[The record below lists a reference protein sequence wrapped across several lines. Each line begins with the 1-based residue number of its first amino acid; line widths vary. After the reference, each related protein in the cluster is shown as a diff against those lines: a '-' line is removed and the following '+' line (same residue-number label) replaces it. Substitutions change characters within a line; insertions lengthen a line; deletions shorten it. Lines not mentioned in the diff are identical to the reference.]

1 MEGEGCHVEEG
12 GLRDSKWG
20 GFWHVKSVTASLSE
34 SGMDGLGLPWFPWQ
48 MMSQA
53 KKSPEATCH
62 KLWS

>member
-1 MEGEGCHVEEG
+1 MLRRVGLETASG
-12 GLRDSKWG
+12 GA

-34 SGMDGLGLPWFPWQ
+34 SGMDGLGLPWFPGP

>member
-34 SGMDGLGLPWFPWQ
+34 SGMDGLGLPRFPGQ
-48 MMSQA
+48 
-53 KKSPEATCH
+53 
-62 KLWS
+62 